1 MDISDITSLMILI
14 IGGMIAIGA
23 AMAGNWLFVVVMIVA
38 TPFFYRNNRKH
49 YEGKY
54 GVQKW

>member
-23 AMAGNWLFVVVMIVA
+23 ALAGDWFSMCVA
-38 TPFFYRNNRKH
+38 LAAMPFFYRMNRK
-49 YEGKY
+49 YYDNKY